1 MEMRSR
7 PATRRVPRAK
17 SVRRWRWTLSRS
29 RQSSTNPGLRKARC
43 GRLRLPTRSPQGSYP
58 RRSYHAR
65 IRDRCRCS
73 GCESNNIELHFG
85 FARAGRIVL
94 HERDE
99 GVTEAAAA
107 DDRIDAER
115 AKPRCPLIECPSP
128 NRADND
134 PIDKRDGRLGGI
146 WKPLRRLHRSGR
158 SSSGTV
164 RSPRAHTPGSQRRL
178 RQTRG
183 PYPRRRQARAIGQ
196 LAPPEGTAL
205 LAVRVFMN
213 VTRTSHARSSI

>member
-1 MEMRSR
+1 MRSR

-73 GCESNNIELHFG
+73 GCESNTSSCISALPAPAASSSTNVTRVSPRPRG
-85 FARAGRIVL
+85 RGRQDRRRARQTTMSAHRVSQPESSRQRP
-94 HERDE
+94 HRQ
-99 GVTEAAAA
+99 A
-107 DDRIDAER
+107 RR
-115 AKPRCPLIECPSP
+115 PS
-128 NRADND
+128 
-134 PIDKRDGRLGGI
+134 LGGI

-164 RSPRAHTPGSQRRL
+164 RSPRTHTPVHNVGYDKREGHILGDVRL
-178 RQTRG
+178 E
-183 PYPRRRQARAIGQ
+183 PSD
-196 LAPPEGTAL
+196 
-205 LAVRVFMN
+205 N
-213 VTRTSHARSSI
+213 